1 MHLLWQNKYL
11 VFTQKHPE
19 KVSSID
25 KSCGTGPDCAKWH
38 VCFISNCL
46 QFIWEKAT
54 HQKLL
59 WWTLSSVKM

>member
-25 KSCGTGPDCAKWH
+25 KSCDTGPNCAKWH

-54 HQKLL
+54 H
-59 WWTLSSVKM
+59 